1 MMFKVLTVRF
11 CSIHLIAVAL
21 LLVVLG
27 ASAMAQTVP
36 TRSPS
41 DTTRDFY
48 KALYEKRFREALAMS
63 IYMPAIDGLTT
74 KEFDEFRPDFEA
86 MARGADSIEVTG
98 EQISGDLATVF
109 VRIKDDNGE
118 MQTSK
123 VDLVLTKGV
132 WLVGSAD
139 DQKAIKKAGKDYF
152 FDIRNQAHEADAQ
165 DMMVRIIK
173 AQLVYNSQHVG
184 TYADMSALVKDG
196 LLPPDIETS
205 ASTGYHYHIKI
216 SGDKKNYSAGA
227 EPAEYGRTG
236 KVSFYLDANGLIRKD
251 VSGKPLTPG
260 KQK

>member
-1 MMFKVLTVRF
+1 MMFKVLTDKFYR
-11 CSIHLIAVAL
+11 IHFIVAAL
-21 LLVVLG
+21 LMVAAG
-27 ASAMAQTVP
+27 ANAMAQTVP
-36 TRSPS
+36 SRSPS

-74 KEFDEFRPDFEA
+74 KQFDEFRPDFEA

-109 VRIKDDNGE
+109 VKIKDDNGE

-123 VDLVLTKGV
+123 VDLVLTGGA

-139 DQKAIKKAGKDYF
+139 DQKAIKKAGKSYF
-152 FDIRNQAHEADAQ
+152 FEIRNQAHEADAQ

-184 TYADMSALVKDG
+184 SYADMSALVKDG
-196 LLPPDIETS
+196 LLPPDIETP

-216 SGDKKNYSAGA
+216 SADKKIYSAAA

-236 KVSFYLDANGLIRKD
+236 RVSFYYDANGLIKKD
-251 VSGKPLTPG
+251 VGGKPLTPG
-260 KQK
+260 KPK